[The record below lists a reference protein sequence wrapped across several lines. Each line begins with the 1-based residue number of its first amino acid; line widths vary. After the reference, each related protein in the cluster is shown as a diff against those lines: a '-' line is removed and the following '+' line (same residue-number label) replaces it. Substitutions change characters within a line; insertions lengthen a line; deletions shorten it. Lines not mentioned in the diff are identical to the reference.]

1 MKFTVDISQE
11 KKEYLEELLRQ
22 YLKEI
27 PDITKEEFKDLKDWV
42 KSGHSP
48 YENGDYI
55 CYEGGGPVD
64 FINALRLQEELTPE
78 DYDI

>member
-1 MKFTVDISQE
+1 MKFNENVSKE
-11 KKEYLEELLRQ
+11 ALEYLEELLKQ

-27 PDITKEEFKDLKDWV
+27 PDITKEELKALKDWV

-48 YENGDYI
+48 YENGNYVYNDD
-55 CYEGGGPVD
+55 CGPTD
-64 FINALRLQEELTPE
+64 FVTAIRFMEELTPE